1 MDKQAKMHI
10 TKFRHVVSCFDVF
23 SWQNYFGTVLKNGIL
38 WWNEWVPSRVDATSL
53 VLPVGTIYY
62 YIL

>member
-10 TKFRHVVSCFDVF
+10 TKFRHVVSCFNVF
-23 SWQNYFGTVLKNGIL
+23 YCQNDFGTVLKIDIL
-38 WWNEWVPSRVDATSL
+38 WWNEWIPSRVDVTSP